1 MNSPEIR
8 ARFEGE
14 AARLRPILLRI
25 AMSITGSAD
34 DADDIA
40 QETLLKLWFLRDKI
54 DEYTCIDAP
63 ARIIARNL
71 SLNAL
76 RNRRHTTSIE
86 GCEHLFFAEDV
97 LAKAEIT
104 EEMTQAIGRLP
115 NTEQAVL
122 KMKHLEGMETEEI
135 AKLIGSSPGAVRSAL
150 SRARQ
155 RIRQLFT
162 QQTHQKQQH
171 DKH

>member
-1 MNSPEIR
+1 MNALEIR

-25 AMSITGSAD
+25 AVSITGSAD

-40 QETLLKLWFLRDKI
+40 QETLLKLWFLRDRI
-54 DEYTCIDAP
+54 HEYASIDAP
-63 ARIIARNL
+63 ARVIARNL

-76 RNRRHTTSIE
+76 RDRHTTVPIE
-86 GCEHLFFAEDV
+86 ECSQLFCDDEQ
-97 LAKAEIT
+97 AKAEIT
-104 EEMTQAIGRLP
+104 EEMMLAINHLP
-115 NTEQAVL
+115 DTEQAVL

-135 AKLIGSSPGAVRSAL
+135 ARLIGSSPGAVRSAL
-150 SRARQ
+150 SRARE
-155 RIRQLFT
+155 RIRKLYT
-162 QQTHQKQQH
+162 RQTIHKQH

>member
-1 MNSPEIR
+1 MTALEIR
-8 ARFEGE
+8 NRFEGE

-54 DEYTCIDAP
+54 HEYSCIDAP

-71 SLNAL
+71 SLNAI
-76 RNRRHTTSIE
+76 RDRRPSVAIE
-86 GCEHLFFAEDV
+86 QCEHMFFADD
-97 LAKAEIT
+97 AGIASEIN
-104 EEMTQAIGRLP
+104 EEMTLAIAKLP
-115 NTEQAVL
+115 DTEQAVL

-150 SRARQ
+150 SRAREK
-155 RIRQLFT
+155 IRKLFT
-162 QQTHQKQQH
+162 QQTYHKQH